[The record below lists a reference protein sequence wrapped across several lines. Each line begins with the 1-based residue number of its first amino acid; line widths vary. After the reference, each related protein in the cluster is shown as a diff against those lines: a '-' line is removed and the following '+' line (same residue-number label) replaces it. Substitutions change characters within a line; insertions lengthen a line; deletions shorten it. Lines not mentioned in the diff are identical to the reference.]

1 MQVRETIASSTFSC
15 RVQPMETKKAR
26 QPDGCALDPSN
37 RKDQELLDLGFLEL
51 DMLAHDGV
59 ILGLGHLVRKRT
71 AVLRGDIER
80 ACVSRRKKLD
90 LDRGRFRHGRPAFKK
105 STPWN
110 LLGHGEIWPETTH

>member
-1 MQVRETIASSTFSC
+1 MV
-15 RVQPMETKKAR
+15 AR
-26 QPDGCALDPSN
+26 SIRQN

-51 DMLAHDGV
+51 DVLAHDGV